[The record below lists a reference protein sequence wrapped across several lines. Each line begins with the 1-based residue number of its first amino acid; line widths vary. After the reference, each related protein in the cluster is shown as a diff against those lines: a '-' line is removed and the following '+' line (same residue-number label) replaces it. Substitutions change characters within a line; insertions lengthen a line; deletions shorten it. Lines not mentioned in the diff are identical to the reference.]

1 MKDNKRFNPYYK
13 SRNLESQKELMSF
26 RIPYELKRDLEK
38 YFKETNQSRT
48 DGMNNL
54 IYDFLN
60 SHCFERKS
68 FAFGIYIMALKP
80 FDLTIDDLVIL
91 GIQDGYQT
99 MNDDVF
105 NADAILNE
113 DAESFEHLIT
123 KPNKVEYLEYDH
135 IGLNNLKN
143 VAFNNYNIYFD
154 NFTINFDLFQ
164 NKKEYIENGDPKSFI
179 GFLEKKYAVD
189 LDETFFVN
197 LTINNYLDIKADG
210 MFKATAMERDDSHH
224 KGLNVIVDGHGKE
237 YYIIYDWIYTN
248 DHFRN
253 NISIQNFEFIS
264 REQFFEVIENS
275 TNLKLKNY
283 VKSFDDFADVHVIHL
298 ESRIDIIDS
307 QIKDLERQKRE
318 LESKLNE

>member
-13 SRNLESQKELMSF
+13 SRNLENQKELMSF

-123 KPNKVEYLEYDH
+123 KPSKVEYLEYDH

-179 GFLEKKYAVD
+179 GFLEKKYDVD

-307 QIKDLERQKRE
+307 QIRDLERQKRE